1 MRSCADTHALAGEGP
16 DLRVSA
22 RQTFGVD
29 IDLEVPAFSRPTEHV
44 PDVDDAYCFERD
56 ATVAILAAFAHNRR
70 LLLHGRHGTG
80 KSSHLEQ
87 VAARLNWPMVR
98 VALDSQITRS
108 DLVGKDTITLRD
120 GHQVTEFQEGVLPWS
135 LQRPVALV
143 FDEYDAGRPDL
154 MFVIQRV
161 LEHEGRMMLLEANR
175 VIRPHTAFRLF
186 ATANTIGLGDTTG
199 MYHGT
204 QPLNQAQLDR
214 WNLFASLDYLPPGD
228 EIRIVLAKAPRWHDA
243 TRRGTVASM
252 VAVAN
257 LTRAGFLAG
266 DVSTVMSP
274 RTVIGWAQNALL
286 FDDVPLAFRLTYL
299 NRCDALE
306 RDIVAE
312 YYQRVF
318 GDELSL
324 S

>member
-1 MRSCADTHALAGEGP
+1 MRTGSESDALTTGPP
-16 DLRVSA
+16 DLRVSV
-22 RQTFGVD
+22 RQTFGID
-29 IDLEVPAFSRPTEHV
+29 TDLEVPAFSRRTEHV
-44 PDVDDAYCFERD
+44 PDLDHSYCFDRD
-56 ATVAILAAFAHNRR
+56 TTVAILMAFAHNRR
-70 LLLHGRHGTG
+70 LLIHGRHGTG

-87 VAARLNWPMVR
+87 VAARLNWPMMR
-98 VALDSQITRS
+98 VALDSQIARS
-108 DLVGKDTITLRD
+108 DLVGKDAITLRD
-120 GHQVTEFQEGVLPWS
+120 GSRVTEFQEGVLPWS

-161 LEHEGRMMLLEANR
+161 LEHEGRLTLLEANR
-175 VIRPHTAFRLF
+175 VIRPHPAFRLF
-186 ATANTIGLGDTTG
+186 ATANTVGLGDPSG

-214 WNLFASLDYLPPGD
+214 WNLFAPLDYLPPDD
-228 EIRIVLAKAPRWHDA
+228 EIRIVLAKAPHWDDSA
-243 TRRGTVASM
+243 RRNSVASM

-257 LTRAGFLAG
+257 LTRSGFLAG

-274 RTVIGWAQNALL
+274 RTVIGWAQNARL
-286 FDDVPLAFRLTYL
+286 FNDIRLAFRLTFL

-318 GDELSL
+318 GDEAVDR
-324 S
+324 